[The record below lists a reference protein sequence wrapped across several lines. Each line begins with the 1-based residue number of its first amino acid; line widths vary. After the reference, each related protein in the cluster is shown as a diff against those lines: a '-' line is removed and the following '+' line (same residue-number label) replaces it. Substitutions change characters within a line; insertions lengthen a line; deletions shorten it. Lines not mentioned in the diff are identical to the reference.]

1 MGEMTVLVPWYDN
14 DDFWETW
21 EPYLFSARR
30 LQNTPGEVDA
40 LIGHLELA
48 PNASVLDLC
57 CGVGRHSLEFARRGF
72 AVTAVDRTRTY
83 LERARAQAGA
93 EGLKIEFIEA
103 DARAFLCSATFDGAI
118 NMFTSFGYFED
129 PAEDSKMAQNLYESL
144 RPGARLVI
152 EMNGKE
158 ILARKFQERAWNQND
173 DGSWSLEERQIRGGW
188 EGIDSRWILVRAG
201 QIWQGTVST
210 RLYSGSELTAVLK
223 GAGFSA
229 VRLLGNLAGAPYDQ
243 NAERLIA
250 VASK

>member
-1 MGEMTVLVPWYDN
+1 MAAWYED

-21 EPYLFSARR
+21 EPYMFSAQRM
-30 LQNTPGEVDA
+30 QKTAAEVDA
-40 LIGHLELA
+40 LVGHMELA
-48 PNASVLDLC
+48 AGASVLDLC

-72 AVTAVDRTRTY
+72 LVTGVDRTRAY
-83 LERARAQAGA
+83 LDRSRAQAQV
-93 EGLKIEFIEA
+93 ERLDVKFIES
-103 DARAFLCSATFDGAI
+103 DARAFRSPATFDGAI
-118 NMFTSFGYFED
+118 NMYTSFGYFED
-129 PAEDSKMAQNLYESL
+129 PADDSKMAQNLYESL

-173 DGSWSLEERQIRGGW
+173 DGSLWLEERQIRGGW

-210 RLYSGSELTAVLK
+210 RLYSGSELTNVLK
-223 GAGFSA
+223 CAGFSA